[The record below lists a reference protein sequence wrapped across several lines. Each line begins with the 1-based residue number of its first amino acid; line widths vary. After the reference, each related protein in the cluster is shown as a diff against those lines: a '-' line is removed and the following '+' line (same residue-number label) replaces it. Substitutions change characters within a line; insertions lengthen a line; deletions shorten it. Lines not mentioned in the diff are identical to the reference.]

1 MRVNGTVKW
10 FNVRKGYGFLCDEEG
25 AEHFVH
31 YSEIQTMGFRK
42 LEEGLDGVG
51 EEVGM
56 DIPDFAQIR
65 RLWQINIPIVQFIR
79 IINFSINNL
88 AAQQPETKTP
98 NGIRSVP
105 IPDWVADELVVRRAW
120 YKKQKLFVPN
130 ASPDFTDEEYVYQ
143 EEVAYDCTILEE
155 VWESIRPENGA
166 KSG

>member
-10 FNVRKGYGFLCDEEG
+10 FNVRKGYGFLCDEDG

-65 RLWQINIPIVQFIR
+65 RL
-79 IINFSINNL
+79 
-88 AAQQPETKTP
+88 
-98 NGIRSVP
+98 
-105 IPDWVADELVVRRAW
+105 
-120 YKKQKLFVPN
+120 
-130 ASPDFTDEEYVYQ
+130 
-143 EEVAYDCTILEE
+143 
-155 VWESIRPENGA
+155 
-166 KSG
+166 